1 VESLH
6 IYFRPL
12 RIPKSDRPVLISEFG
27 GYVWKLPEHSLN
39 LDKTYGYRIL
49 KDRESFVRAL
59 RELYEQQVLPLI
71 PQGLCGA
78 IYTQLTDVEDETNGL
93 LTFDRAVQKL
103 RPEELADL
111 SERMQKAIR
120 REKH

>member
-1 VESLH
+1 M
-6 IYFRPL
+6 
-12 RIPKSDRPVLISEFG
+12 
-27 GYVWKLPEHSLN
+27 
-39 LDKTYGYRIL
+39 
-49 KDRESFVRAL
+49 
-59 RELYEQQVLPLI
+59 LPLI

-120 REKH
+120 RGKH